1 MGTFIDDYLQNPSQA
16 IENARQLASGSWYDN
31 IDEEMIYAQIS
42 SPEFLLYEAM
52 ILAPS
57 NDGFSDR
64 TRVIA

>member
-16 IENARQLASGSWYDN
+16 IENARQSASGSWYDN
-31 IDEEMIYAQIS
+31 IGEEMIYAQIS

-57 NDGFSDR
+57 NYGFSDR